1 MRIVENLGVKGGG
14 TKCLMMFTV
23 LDTDGYNLLM
33 GLDRLMKIGDVVDVE
48 KGFIQIRN
56 GPRQDVQVLLP
67 NNITVV
73 YSLASGDESR
83 ITIMP
88 GL

>member
-14 TKCLMMFTV
+14 IKCLMMFMV

-33 GLDRLMKIGDVVDVE
+33 GLDRFMKIRDVVDVE

-56 GPRQDVQVLLP
+56 DPRQDVQVLLP
-67 NNITVV
+67 NTINVV
-73 YSLASGDESR
+73 YSLANGDESR

-88 GL
+88 CL